1 MGLTEAEAR
10 AAHGDKVH
18 VVRQDFSDND
28 RAVCEGASRGFIKL
42 VMKGRKVLGA
52 TAVGEHAGELL
63 LPWSQ
68 VISGKA
74 STFAMGS
81 AIVAYPMRSDI
92 SKQAAFAAWEPTV
105 FGKWPKRLARMVAK
119 SRRLGR

>member
-1 MGLTEAEAR
+1 ML
-10 AAHGDKVH
+10 
-18 VVRQDFSDND
+18 
-28 RAVCEGASRGFIKL
+28 
-42 VMKGRKVLGA
+42 KGRKVLGA

-105 FGKWPKRLARMVAK
+105 VGKWPKRLARAVAK
-119 SRRLGR
+119 SRKIGK